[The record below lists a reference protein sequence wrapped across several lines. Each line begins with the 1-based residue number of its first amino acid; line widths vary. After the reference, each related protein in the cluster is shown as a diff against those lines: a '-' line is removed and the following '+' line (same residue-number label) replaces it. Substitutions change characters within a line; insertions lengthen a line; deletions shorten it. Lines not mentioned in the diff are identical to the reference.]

1 MKNKWIK
8 DKKESLKNQTSDN
21 LSNLSIQ
28 PKESVRHIKNN
39 IEDNKEVEKEVKKI
53 DTFSD
58 FLIYI
63 IRKVTMKYNLC
74 CKLWSGLTPLEVKT
88 NLNGDF
94 ITISDVLLK
103 QVLLKLSVD
112 NQLVFR
118 TVDKDTDFFIAF
130 KINWL
135 YREYETICNYYYKNH
150 SDNDDNKNDF
160 ELQKDA
166 FLEFCIFYQIEK
178 DWNKLIF
185 RSISC

>member
-1 MKNKWIK
+1 MRNKWIK
-8 DKKESLKNQTSDN
+8 NKQENLKSQDSDN
-21 LSNLSIQ
+21 LFIQ
-28 PKESVRHIKNN
+28 TKESVRHIKNN
-39 IEDNKEVEKEVKKI
+39 IEDNIKKI

-63 IRKVTMKYNLC
+63 IRKVTMKYNLY
-74 CKLWSGLTPLEVKT
+74 CKLWSGFTPLEVKT

-103 QVLLKLSVD
+103 QVLLELTVD

-118 TVDKDTDFFIAF
+118 TVDKNIDFFIGF

-135 YREYETICNYYYKNH
+135 CQEYETFCEYYYKNQC
-150 SDNDDNKNDF
+150 DNKNCF
-160 ELQKDA
+160 ELLKDV
-166 FLEFCIFYQIEK
+166 FLESCIFSQIEK

-185 RSISC
+185 RSTSC

>member
-8 DKKESLKNQTSDN
+8 DKQENLKSQDSDN
-21 LSNLSIQ
+21 LFIQ
-28 PKESVRHIKNN
+28 TKESVRHIKNN
-39 IEDNKEVEKEVKKI
+39 IENNKEVKKEIEKI

-63 IRKVTMKYNLC
+63 IRKVTMKYNLY
-74 CKLWSGLTPLEVKT
+74 CKLWSGFTPLEVKT

-103 QVLLKLSVD
+103 QTLLKLTVD
-112 NQLVFR
+112 NPLVFR
-118 TVDKDTDFFIAF
+118 AVDKDTDFFIGF

-135 YREYETICNYYYKNH
+135 YQEYNSICNNYYEH
-150 SDNDDNKNDF
+150 QCDNKNYF
-160 ELQKDA
+160 ELLKDM
-166 FLEFCIFYQIEK
+166 FLESCIFHQIEK

>member
-8 DKKESLKNQTSDN
+8 DKQENLKSQDSDN
-21 LSNLSIQ
+21 LFIQ
-28 PKESVRHIKNN
+28 TKESVRHIKNN
-39 IEDNKEVEKEVKKI
+39 IEDNIKKI

-74 CKLWSGLTPLEVKT
+74 CKLWSGFTPLEVKT

-103 QVLLKLSVD
+103 QVLLELPVD

-118 TVDKDTDFFIAF
+118 TVDKDTDFISSFGIIWF
-130 KINWL
+130 
-135 YREYETICNYYYKNH
+135 
-150 SDNDDNKNDF
+150 
-160 ELQKDA
+160 
-166 FLEFCIFYQIEK
+166 FYV
-178 DWNKLIF
+178 
-185 RSISC
+185 

>member
-8 DKKESLKNQTSDN
+8 DKQESLKNQDSDN
-21 LSNLSIQ
+21 LSIQ
-28 PKESVRHIKNN
+28 QKESVRHIKNN
-39 IEDNKEVEKEVKKI
+39 ISDTDKI

-74 CKLWSGLTPLEVKT
+74 CKLWSGFTPIEVKT

-94 ITISDVLLK
+94 ITISDALLK
-103 QVLLKLSVD
+103 QTLLKLTID
-112 NQLVFR
+112 NSLVFR
-118 TVDKDTDFFIAF
+118 AVDKDTDFFIGF

-135 YREYETICNYYYKNH
+135 CQEYETICEYYYKNQC
-150 SDNDDNKNDF
+150 DNKNYF
-160 ELQKDA
+160 ELQKDV
-166 FLEFCIFYQIEK
+166 FLESCIFHQIEK

-185 RSISC
+185 RATSC

>member
-8 DKKESLKNQTSDN
+8 DKQENLKSQDSDN
-21 LSNLSIQ
+21 LFIQ
-28 PKESVRHIKNN
+28 TKESVRHIKNN
-39 IEDNKEVEKEVKKI
+39 IEDNKEVKKEIEKI

-63 IRKVTMKYNLC
+63 IRKVTMKYNLY
-74 CKLWSGLTPLEVKT
+74 CKLWFGFTPLEVKT

-103 QVLLKLSVD
+103 QTLLKLTID
-112 NQLVFR
+112 NSLVFR
-118 TVDKDTDFFIAF
+118 TVDKDTDFFIGF

-135 YREYETICNYYYKNH
+135 CQEYETICEYYYKNQC
-150 SDNDDNKNDF
+150 DNKNYF
-160 ELQKDA
+160 ELQKDV
-166 FLEFCIFYQIEK
+166 FLESCIFPQIEK

-185 RSISC
+185 RATSC

>member
-8 DKKESLKNQTSDN
+8 DKQENLKSQDSDN
-21 LSNLSIQ
+21 LFIQ
-28 PKESVRHIKNN
+28 TKESIRHIKNN
-39 IEDNKEVEKEVKKI
+39 IEDNKEVKKEIEKI

-63 IRKVTMKYNLC
+63 IRKVTMKYNLY
-74 CKLWSGLTPLEVKT
+74 CKLWSGFTPLEVKT

-103 QVLLKLSVD
+103 QTLLKLTVD
-112 NQLVFR
+112 NLLVFR
-118 TVDKDTDFFIAF
+118 TVDKDTDFFVSF

-135 YREYETICNYYYKNH
+135 YQEYKSICDNYYENQC
-150 SDNDDNKNDF
+150 DNKNHF
-160 ELQKDA
+160 ELLKNV
-166 FLEFCIFYQIEK
+166 FLESCIFHQIEK

-185 RSISC
+185 RSTSC

>member
-8 DKKESLKNQTSDN
+8 DKQESLKNQDSDN
-21 LSNLSIQ
+21 LSGLSIQ
-28 PKESVRHIKNN
+28 SKESVRHIKNN
-39 IEDNKEVEKEVKKI
+39 IESDTDKI

-74 CKLWSGLTPLEVKT
+74 CKLWSGLTPIEVKT

-94 ITISDVLLK
+94 ITISDALLK
-103 QVLLKLSVD
+103 QTLLKLTID
-112 NQLVFR
+112 NSLVFR
-118 TVDKDTDFFIAF
+118 TIDKDTDFFIGF

-135 YREYETICNYYYKNH
+135 CQKYETICEYYYKNQC
-150 SDNDDNKNDF
+150 DNKNYF
-160 ELQKDA
+160 ELQKDV
-166 FLEFCIFYQIEK
+166 FLESCIFHQIEK

-185 RSISC
+185 RATSC

>member
-8 DKKESLKNQTSDN
+8 DKQENLKSQDSDN
-21 LSNLSIQ
+21 LFIQ
-28 PKESVRHIKNN
+28 TKESIRHIKNN
-39 IEDNKEVEKEVKKI
+39 IEDNKEVKKEIERI

-58 FLIYI
+58 FLIYV

-94 ITISDVLLK
+94 IIISDVLLK
-103 QVLLKLSVD
+103 QTLLKLTVD
-112 NQLVFR
+112 NPLVFR
-118 TVDKDTDFFIAF
+118 TVDKDTDFFVSF

-135 YREYETICNYYYKNH
+135 YQEYKSICDNYYENQ
-150 SDNDDNKNDF
+150 DNKNHF
-160 ELQKDA
+160 GLLKDM
-166 FLEFCIFYQIEK
+166 FLESCIFYQIEK

-185 RSISC
+185 RTTSC

>member
-8 DKKESLKNQTSDN
+8 DKQKNLKSQDSDN
-21 LSNLSIQ
+21 LFIQ
-28 PKESVRHIKNN
+28 TKESIRHIKNN
-39 IEDNKEVEKEVKKI
+39 IEDNKEVKKEIEKI

-63 IRKVTMKYNLC
+63 IRKVTMKYNLY
-74 CKLWSGLTPLEVKT
+74 CKLWSGFTPLEVKT

-103 QVLLKLSVD
+103 QTLLKLTVD
-112 NQLVFR
+112 NLLVFR
-118 TVDKDTDFFIAF
+118 TVDKDTDFFVSF

-135 YREYETICNYYYKNH
+135 YQEYNSICDNYYENQ
-150 SDNDDNKNDF
+150 DNKNYF
-160 ELQKDA
+160 ELLKDM
-166 FLEFCIFYQIEK
+166 FLESCIFHQIEK

-185 RSISC
+185 RSTSC

>member
-8 DKKESLKNQTSDN
+8 DKRESLKNQTSDN

-39 IEDNKEVEKEVKKI
+39 IENNKEVEKEIEKI

-103 QVLLKLSVD
+103 QVLLKLPVD

-135 YREYETICNYYYKNH
+135 YQVC
-150 SDNDDNKNDF
+150 DNKNYF
-160 ELQKDA
+160 ELQKDI
-166 FLEFCIFYQIEK
+166 FLESCIFPQIEK
-178 DWNKLIF
+178 DWKKLIF
-185 RSISC
+185 RFTSC

>member
-8 DKKESLKNQTSDN
+8 DKQESLKNQDSDN
-21 LSNLSIQ
+21 LSGLSIQ

-39 IEDNKEVEKEVKKI
+39 IESDTDKI

-74 CKLWSGLTPLEVKT
+74 CKLWSGLTPIEVKT

-103 QVLLKLSVD
+103 QILLKMPVD

-118 TVDKDTDFFIAF
+118 TTDKDTDFFIGF

-135 YREYETICNYYYKNH
+135 CQEYETICEYYYKNQC
-150 SDNDDNKNDF
+150 DNKNYF
-160 ELQKDA
+160 ELQKDV
-166 FLEFCIFYQIEK
+166 FLESCIFHQIEK

-185 RSISC
+185 RATSC

>member
-8 DKKESLKNQTSDN
+8 NKQENLKSQDSDN
-21 LSNLSIQ
+21 LFIQ
-28 PKESVRHIKNN
+28 TKESVRHIKNN
-39 IEDNKEVEKEVKKI
+39 IEDNIKKI

-74 CKLWSGLTPLEVKT
+74 CKLWSGFTPLEVKT

-103 QVLLKLSVD
+103 QVLLELPVD

-118 TVDKDTDFFIAF
+118 TVDKDTDFFIGF
-130 KINWL
+130 KIL
-135 YREYETICNYYYKNH
+135 TISFDY
-150 SDNDDNKNDF
+150 DF
-160 ELQKDA
+160 TDVLTGCVQ
-166 FLEFCIFYQIEK
+166 FFFG
-178 DWNKLIF
+178 
-185 RSISC
+185 

>member
-8 DKKESLKNQTSDN
+8 DKKENLKSQDSDN
-21 LSNLSIQ
+21 LFIQ
-28 PKESVRHIKNN
+28 TKESIRHIKNN
-39 IEDNKEVEKEVKKI
+39 IEDNKEVKKEIEKI

-63 IRKVTMKYNLC
+63 IRKVTMKYNLY
-74 CKLWSGLTPLEVKT
+74 CKLWSGFIPLEVKT

-103 QVLLKLSVD
+103 QTLLKLTVD
-112 NQLVFR
+112 NLLVFR
-118 TVDKDTDFFIAF
+118 TVDKDTDFFVSF

-135 YREYETICNYYYKNH
+135 YQEYKSICDNYYENQ
-150 SDNDDNKNDF
+150 DNKNHF
-160 ELQKDA
+160 GLLKDM
-166 FLEFCIFYQIEK
+166 FLESCIFHQIEK

-185 RSISC
+185 RSTSC

>member
-8 DKKESLKNQTSDN
+8 DKQENLKSQDSDN
-21 LSNLSIQ
+21 LFIQ
-28 PKESVRHIKNN
+28 TKESVRHIKNN
-39 IEDNKEVEKEVKKI
+39 IEDNIKKI

-74 CKLWSGLTPLEVKT
+74 CKLWSGFTPLEVKT

-103 QVLLKLSVD
+103 QVLLELPVD
-112 NQLVFR
+112 NQLIFR
-118 TVDKDTDFFIAF
+118 TVDKNTDFFIGF

-135 YREYETICNYYYKNH
+135 CQEYETFCEYYYKH
-150 SDNDDNKNDF
+150 QCDNKNCF
-160 ELQKDA
+160 ELLKDV
-166 FLEFCIFYQIEK
+166 FLESCIFYQIEK

-185 RSISC
+185 RSTSC

>member
-8 DKKESLKNQTSDN
+8 DKQENLKSQDSDN
-21 LSNLSIQ
+21 LFIQ
-28 PKESVRHIKNN
+28 TKESIRHIKNN
-39 IEDNKEVEKEVKKI
+39 IEDNKEVKKEIEKI

-63 IRKVTMKYNLC
+63 IRKVTMKYNLY
-74 CKLWSGLTPLEVKT
+74 CKLWSGFTPLEVKT

-103 QVLLKLSVD
+103 QTLLKLTVD
-112 NQLVFR
+112 NLLVFR
-118 TVDKDTDFFIAF
+118 TVDKDTDFFVSF

-135 YREYETICNYYYKNH
+135 YQEYKSICDNYYENQ
-150 SDNDDNKNDF
+150 DNKNHF
-160 ELQKDA
+160 GLLKDM
-166 FLEFCIFYQIEK
+166 FLESCIFHQIEK

-185 RSISC
+185 RSTSC

>member
-8 DKKESLKNQTSDN
+8 DKQENLKSQDSDN
-21 LSNLSIQ
+21 LFIQ
-28 PKESVRHIKNN
+28 TKGNIRHIKNN
-39 IEDNKEVEKEVKKI
+39 IEDDKEVKKETEKI

-63 IRKVTMKYNLC
+63 IRKVTMKYNLY
-74 CKLWSGLTPLEVKT
+74 CKLWSGFTPLEVKT

-103 QVLLKLSVD
+103 QVLLKLPVD

-118 TVDKDTDFFIAF
+118 TVDKDTDFFIGF

-135 YREYETICNYYYKNH
+135 YQEYKSIYDNYYEH
-150 SDNDDNKNDF
+150 QCDNKNRF
-160 ELQKDA
+160 ELLKDM
-166 FLEFCIFYQIEK
+166 FLESCIFHQIEK

-185 RSISC
+185 RATSC

>member
-8 DKKESLKNQTSDN
+8 DKQESLKNQDSDN
-21 LSNLSIQ
+21 LSGLSIQ

-39 IEDNKEVEKEVKKI
+39 IESDTDKI

-74 CKLWSGLTPLEVKT
+74 CNLWSGLTPIEVKT

-103 QVLLKLSVD
+103 QILLKMPVD

-118 TVDKDTDFFIAF
+118 TTDKDTDFFIGF

-135 YREYETICNYYYKNH
+135 CQEYETICEYYYKNQC
-150 SDNDDNKNDF
+150 DNKNYF
-160 ELQKDA
+160 ELQKDV
-166 FLEFCIFYQIEK
+166 FLESCIFHQIEK

-185 RSISC
+185 RATSC

>member
-8 DKKESLKNQTSDN
+8 DKQENLKNQDSDN
-21 LSNLSIQ
+21 LFIQ
-28 PKESVRHIKNN
+28 TKESIRHIKNN
-39 IEDNKEVEKEVKKI
+39 IEDNKEVKKKIEKI

-103 QVLLKLSVD
+103 QILLKLPVD
-112 NQLVFR
+112 NLLVFR
-118 TVDKDTDFFIAF
+118 TVDEDTDFFIGF

-135 YREYETICNYYYKNH
+135 YQEYKSICDNYHENQR
-150 SDNDDNKNDF
+150 DNKNYF
-160 ELQKDA
+160 ELLKDM
-166 FLEFCIFYQIEK
+166 FLESCIFHQIEK
-178 DWNKLIF
+178 DWNELIF

>member
-39 IEDNKEVEKEVKKI
+39 IENNKEVEKEIEKI

-135 YREYETICNYYYKNH
+135 YQEYETICNYYYKNQG
-150 SDNDDNKNDF
+150 SNKNCF
-160 ELQKDA
+160 ELQKDV
-166 FLEFCIFYQIEK
+166 FLESCIFPQIKK

-185 RSISC
+185 RSTSC

>member
-8 DKKESLKNQTSDN
+8 DKQENLKNQDSDN
-21 LSNLSIQ
+21 LFIQ
-28 PKESVRHIKNN
+28 TKESIRHIKNN
-39 IEDNKEVEKEVKKI
+39 IEDNIEKI

-94 ITISDVLLK
+94 ITISDMLLK
-103 QVLLKLSVD
+103 QVLLKLPVD
-112 NQLVFR
+112 NPLVFR
-118 TVDKDTDFFIAF
+118 IVDKDTDFFISF

-135 YREYETICNYYYKNH
+135 YQEYKSICDNYCENQC
-150 SDNDDNKNDF
+150 DNKNHF
-160 ELQKDA
+160 ELLKDV
-166 FLEFCIFYQIEK
+166 FLESCIFHQIEK
-178 DWNKLIF
+178 DWKKLIF
-185 RSISC
+185 RSTSC

>member
-8 DKKESLKNQTSDN
+8 NKQENLKSQDSDN
-21 LSNLSIQ
+21 LFIQ
-28 PKESVRHIKNN
+28 TKESVRHIKNN
-39 IEDNKEVEKEVKKI
+39 IEDNIKKI

-74 CKLWSGLTPLEVKT
+74 CKLWSGFTPLEVKT

-103 QVLLKLSVD
+103 QVLLELPVD
-112 NQLVFR
+112 NQLIFR
-118 TVDKDTDFFIAF
+118 TVDKNIDFFIGF

-135 YREYETICNYYYKNH
+135 CQEYETFCEYYYKNQC
-150 SDNDDNKNDF
+150 DNKNCF
-160 ELQKDA
+160 ELLKDV
-166 FLEFCIFYQIEK
+166 FLESCIFSQIEK

-185 RSISC
+185 RSTSC

>member
-8 DKKESLKNQTSDN
+8 DKQENLKNQKLD
-21 LSNLSIQ
+21 NLSIQ
-28 PKESVRHIKNN
+28 VKESVWHIKNN
-39 IEDNKEVEKEVKKI
+39 IEDNKEVEKI

-103 QVLLKLSVD
+103 QVLLKLPVD

-135 YREYETICNYYYKNH
+135 YQVYETICNYYYKNQC
-150 SDNDDNKNDF
+150 DNKNYF
-160 ELQKDA
+160 ELQKDI
-166 FLEFCIFYQIEK
+166 FLESCIFPQIEK
-178 DWNKLIF
+178 DWKKLIF
-185 RSISC
+185 RFTSC

>member
-8 DKKESLKNQTSDN
+8 NKQENLKSQDSDN
-21 LSNLSIQ
+21 LFIQ
-28 PKESVRHIKNN
+28 TKESVRHIKNN
-39 IEDNKEVEKEVKKI
+39 IEDNIKKI

-74 CKLWSGLTPLEVKT
+74 CKLWSEFTPLEVKT

-103 QVLLKLSVD
+103 QVLLELPVD

-118 TVDKDTDFFIAF
+118 TVDKDTDFFIGF
-130 KINWL
+130 GIKW
-135 YREYETICNYYYKNH
+135 
-150 SDNDDNKNDF
+150 
-160 ELQKDA
+160 
-166 FLEFCIFYQIEK
+166 
-178 DWNKLIF
+178 
-185 RSISC
+185 

>member
-8 DKKESLKNQTSDN
+8 DKQESLKNQDSDN
-21 LSNLSIQ
+21 LSGLSIQ

-39 IEDNKEVEKEVKKI
+39 IESDTDKI

-74 CKLWSGLTPLEVKT
+74 CKLWSGLTPIEVKT

-103 QVLLKLSVD
+103 QILLKMPVD

-118 TVDKDTDFFIAF
+118 TTDKDTDFFIGF

-135 YREYETICNYYYKNH
+135 CQEYETICEYYYKNQC
-150 SDNDDNKNDF
+150 NNKNYF
-160 ELQKDA
+160 ELQKDM
-166 FLEFCIFYQIEK
+166 FLESCIFPQIEK

-185 RSISC
+185 RATSC